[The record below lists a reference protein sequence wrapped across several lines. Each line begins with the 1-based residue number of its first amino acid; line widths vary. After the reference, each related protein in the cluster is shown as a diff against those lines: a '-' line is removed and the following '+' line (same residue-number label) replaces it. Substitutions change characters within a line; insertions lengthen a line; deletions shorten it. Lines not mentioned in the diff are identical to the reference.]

1 VNTTLLTGT
10 SIVSSTIPFSRDFD
24 FEYGRIEQVAPMVR
38 RIVARNPS
46 RFTWHG
52 TGTYVIGSGN
62 VAVIDPGP
70 DLAEHVDALLAAL
83 DGETITHLL
92 VTHTHRDHSP
102 ACRSVQAASGART
115 YGFGRHGS
123 GRIDRGMQVEEG
135 ADDDFVPDVHLAH
148 GDVVSGDGW
157 SVECVHTPGHT
168 SNHLCY
174 QLREHKAL
182 FSGDHVMG
190 WSTTIIS
197 PPDGDIASYLTS
209 LELLLD
215 RDDSCYWPTHGP
227 CIRDPKPLV
236 QALIAHRLERAD
248 EIRACLAEG
257 VHAIADMV
265 PRMYSDLPE
274 AMYPAAARSVFSTLI
289 YLIERGEVWCEGELD
304 AEARFVLDSTGGA

>member
-1 VNTTLLTGT
+1 M
-10 SIVSSTIPFSRDFD
+10 SASIPFSRELT
-24 FEYGRIEQVAPMVR
+24 FEYGRLEQVAPMLR

-46 RFTWHG
+46 PFTWHG
-52 TGTYVIGSGN
+52 TGTYVIGEGN
-62 VAVIDPGP
+62 VAVVDPGP
-70 DLAEHVDALLAAL
+70 DLPAHVDALLAAL

-92 VTHTHRDHSP
+92 VTHTHLDHSP
-102 ACRSVQAASGART
+102 ACRPVQAATGAIT

-123 GRIDRGMQVEEG
+123 GRIDAGVQVEEG
-135 ADDDFVPDVHLAH
+135 ADKDFAPDVMLAD

-168 SNHLCY
+168 SNHMCY
-174 QLREHKAL
+174 QLREHKVL

-197 PPDGDIASYLTS
+197 PPDGDIASYLGS
-209 LELLLD
+209 LALLLE
-215 RDDSCYWPTHGP
+215 RDDECYWPTHGP

-236 QALIAHRLERAD
+236 RALIDHRLERAE
-248 EIRACLAEG
+248 EIRTCLSEG
-257 VHAIADMV
+257 VERIGEMV

-289 YLIERGEVWCEGELD
+289 YLIERGEVSSRGELD
-304 AEARFVLDSTGGA
+304 VSARFFLGV